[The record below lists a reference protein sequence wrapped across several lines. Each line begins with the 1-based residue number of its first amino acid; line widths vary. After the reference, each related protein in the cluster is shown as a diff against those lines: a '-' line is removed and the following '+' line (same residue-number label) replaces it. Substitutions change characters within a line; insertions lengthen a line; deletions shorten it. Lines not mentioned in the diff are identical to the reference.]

1 MARARRREV
10 IVMGGSAGAV
20 DALATIL
27 PSLPADFSLPIATV
41 VHLPP
46 DRVSDLAGALSYRSA
61 VRIKEAED
69 KEPLT
74 PGCVFVA
81 PPNYHLLLERSGHLS
96 LAVDDPVHFSRPSI
110 DVLFESAALAY
121 GPRVLGILLTGAN
134 EDGASGLLAIHRAGG
149 QTLVQSPES
158 AVASAMPSSALLL
171 EPRHDVL
178 PLEEIGPFLLQL
190 HRTGWEA

>member
-1 MARARRREV
+1 MASAEKREV
-10 IVMGGSAGAV
+10 IVMGGSAGVV
-20 DALATIL
+20 DALTTIL
-27 PSLPADFSLPIATV
+27 PSLPADFGLPIALV

-46 DRVSDLAGALSYRSA
+46 DRPSELAAALSYRSA
-61 VRIKEAED
+61 LRVKEAED
-69 KEPLT
+69 KEQLK
-74 PGCVFVA
+74 PGFVIVA
-81 PPNYHLLLERSGHLS
+81 PPNYHLLLERSGQLS

-149 QTLVQSPES
+149 QTLVQSPGS
-158 AVASAMPSSALLL
+158 SVATTMPSSALLL
-171 EPRHDVL
+171 EPRHHVL

-190 HRTGWEA
+190 HRTA